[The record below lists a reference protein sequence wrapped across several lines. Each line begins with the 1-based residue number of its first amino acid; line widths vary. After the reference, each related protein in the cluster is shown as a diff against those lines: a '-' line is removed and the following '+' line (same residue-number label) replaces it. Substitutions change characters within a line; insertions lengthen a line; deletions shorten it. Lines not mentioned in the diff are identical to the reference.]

1 MHARV
6 GRHTRVGV
14 IALLVSLLIAG
25 CGSKITQENFDKV
38 QAGMSQEEVKAIL
51 GDPTES
57 SGASI
62 GPISGGTWVWKTGE
76 ATIVIQFFSGK
87 VLAKQYERR
96 RS

>member
-1 MHARV
+1 MSLRVGWYARV
-6 GRHTRVGV
+6 GAT
-14 IALLVSLLIAG
+14 ALLVSLLLVG

-38 QAGMSQEEVKAIL
+38 HAGMSQEEVKAIL

-76 ATIVIQFFSGK
+76 ATIVIQFVSGK
-87 VLAKQYERR
+87 VLAKQFERK